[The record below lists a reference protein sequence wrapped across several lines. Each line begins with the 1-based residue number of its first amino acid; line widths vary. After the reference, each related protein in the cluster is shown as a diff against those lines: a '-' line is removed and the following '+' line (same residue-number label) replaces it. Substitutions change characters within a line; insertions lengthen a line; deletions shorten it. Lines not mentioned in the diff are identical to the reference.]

1 MEGFILPM
9 RTLLAFPWLLAAPLV
24 LWAAGGPFP
33 NPAVDLEKAPAKA
46 RQVAVLA
53 GGCFW
58 CTEAVFEQLAGVE
71 KVVSGYSGGRA
82 SDAEYKTVSEG
93 RTEHAESIE
102 ITYDAS
108 KITYGQLLKVFFSVA
123 HDPTTLNRQ
132 GPDHGKQYR
141 SAIFYK
147 GADQQRVAEAYV
159 AQLNKAGVFA
169 APIVTQITPLTKFY
183 PAESYHQDFVRNN
196 PGHGYVV
203 VNALPKLKK
212 LKQVYPE
219 LVKK

>member
-1 MEGFILPM
+1 M
-9 RTLLAFPWLLAAPLV
+9 RKLLMFPLLLAAPLA
-24 LWAAGGPFP
+24 LWAAGSFP
-33 NPAVDLEKAPAKA
+33 DPAVDLDKAAAKG

-58 CTEAVFEQLAGVE
+58 CTEAVFEQLNGVE

-82 SDAEYKTVSEG
+82 NDAEYRTVSEG
-93 RTEHAESIE
+93 RTEHAEAIE

-141 SAIFYK
+141 SAIFYQ
-147 GADQQRVAEAYV
+147 GADQKRVAEAYV
-159 AQLNKAGVFA
+159 AQLGRAGVFK
-169 APIVTQITPLTKFY
+169 APIVTQIVPLTKFY
-183 PAESYHQDFVRNN
+183 TAEAYHQDFVRNN
-196 PGHGYVV
+196 RGHGYVV
-203 VNALPKLKK
+203 VNALPKLEK
-212 LKQVYPE
+212 LKKQYPE
-219 LVKK
+219 LAKK